1 MKTAMGGEQE
11 NEVALIVNLAQ
22 ETLLRFIDNED
33 TQAQAEQAANQSLP
47 PEIARSVNAL
57 AALRRSVAYRDGV
70 LTALAH
76 PIVRGEPFD
85 VTQRPPSGRPAS
97 DIIGRDLLP
106 KLHIKGVRSAYQNI
120 GKNQPNLVRG
130 NNEEWDA
137 LLTWA
142 ATDATLDEIR
152 VAYERVAAA
161 IAATARTV
169 LSKPRF
175 RLAHLTFINVMA
187 LIDQMLD
194 EPSGG
199 AHEQYITAALLGAA
213 LQQESTGLRVQ
224 TKALNASD
232 ASSRSAGDVE
242 ILHRNKL
249 QEALEVS
256 ANHFETKFGQA
267 MDSMGEYGLPR
278 IHIVAP
284 GLKSG
289 GYDELADVVDG
300 DVSILDPLAL
310 AATLVALLDRSGRE
324 SALTDLYVLLDR
336 HASAELT
343 NAYVRRCWQRGL
355 AVRGDDIPG
364 AA

>member
-1 MKTAMGGEQE
+1 MGDEQE
-11 NEVALIVNLAQ
+11 NEVALIVSLAR
-22 ETLLRFIDNED
+22 ETLLRFIDSEES
-33 TQAQAEQAANQSLP
+33 QAKAEQAADQLLP
-47 PEIARSVNAL
+47 PAIARSVNAL
-57 AALRRSVAYRDGV
+57 AALRRSLAYRDGV

-76 PIVRGEPFD
+76 PIVRGELFD

-106 KLHIKGVRSAYQNI
+106 KFHIKGVRSAYQNI

-130 NNEEWDA
+130 NNEGWDG

-142 ATDATLDEIR
+142 ATNATLDEIR

-161 IAATARTV
+161 IASTARTV
-169 LSKPRF
+169 LPKPRF
-175 RLAHLTFINVMA
+175 RLANLTFVKVMA
-187 LIDQMLD
+187 LIDQMLN

-232 ASSRSAGDVE
+232 ASSRSAGDIEV
-242 ILHRNKL
+242 LHRNKL

-267 MDSMGEYGLPR
+267 IDAMGEYGLPR

-284 GLKSG
+284 GLESG
-289 GYDELADVVDG
+289 GYDELADELDA

-310 AATLVALLDRSGRE
+310 SATLVALLDRSGRE
-324 SALTDLYVLLDR
+324 SALTELYVLLDR

-343 NAYVRRCWQRGL
+343 NAFVRRCWQRGL
-355 AVRGDDIPG
+355 AEQAAEIPG
-364 AA
+364 AP

>member
-1 MKTAMGGEQE
+1 MGAGQE
-11 NEVALIVNLAQ
+11 NEVALIVNLAR
-22 ETLLRFIDNED
+22 EMLLRFIESDESQ
-33 TQAQAEQAANQSLP
+33 TKAEEAAERVLPPAIAQA
-47 PEIARSVNAL
+47 VNAL
-57 AALRRSVAYRDGV
+57 AALRRSLAYRDGV

-76 PIVRGEPFD
+76 PLVREEIFD

-97 DIIGRDLLP
+97 DIIGKDLLP
-106 KLHIKGVRSAYQNI
+106 SLHIKGVQSAYQNI

-130 NNEEWDA
+130 NNDHWDA

-161 IAATARTV
+161 IASTARTV
-169 LSKPRF
+169 LPKPRF
-175 RLAHLTFINVMA
+175 RLAHLTFVNVMA

-194 EPSGG
+194 EPSAG

-232 ASSRSAGDVE
+232 ASSRTAGDVE

-267 MDSMGEYGLPR
+267 MDAMGEYGLPR

-284 GLKSG
+284 GLESG
-289 GYDELADVVDG
+289 DYDELAETVDA

-324 SALTDLYVLLDR
+324 SALTELYVLLDR
-336 HASAELT
+336 HAPVELT
-343 NAYVRRCWQRGL
+343 NAFVRRCWQRGL
-355 AVRGDDIPG
+355 AEQDAEIPG
-364 AA
+364 AP

>member
-1 MKTAMGGEQE
+1 MREHQE
-11 NEVALIVNLAQ
+11 SEVTLVVELAR
-22 ETLLRFIDNED
+22 ETLLRFIPDED
-33 TQAQAEQAANQSLP
+33 ARVRAGEAADRELPAAIAQA
-47 PEIARSVNAL
+47 VNEL
-57 AALRRSVAYRDGV
+57 AALTQSLAYRDGV

-76 PIVRGEPFD
+76 PIVQGEIVD

-106 KLHIKGVRSAYQNI
+106 SLHIKGVRGAYQNI

-130 NNEEWDA
+130 NNAHWDA

-142 ATDATLDEIR
+142 ANEATLEEIR
-152 VAYERVAAA
+152 VAYERIAAA

-169 LSKPRF
+169 LPKPRF
-175 RLAHLTFINVMA
+175 RLAQLTFVNVMA
-187 LIDQMLD
+187 LVDEMLS
-194 EPSGG
+194 EPTAG
-199 AHEQYITAALLGAA
+199 AHEQYVTAALLAAA

-242 ILHRNKL
+242 VLHRNKL

-256 ANHFETKFGQA
+256 ANHFDSKFGQA
-267 MDSMGEYGLPR
+267 MDAMGEYGLSR

-289 GYDELADVVDG
+289 DYEELAQTIDG

-310 AATLVALLDRSGRE
+310 ASTLVALLDRSGRE
-324 SALTDLYVLLDR
+324 SALDELYVLLDK
-336 HASAELT
+336 HASVQIT
-343 NAYVRRCWQRGL
+343 NSYVRRCWQRGL
-355 AVRGDDIPG
+355 AEPGDDIPG
-364 AA
+364 AP

>member
-1 MKTAMGGEQE
+1 MGDGQE
-11 NEVALIVNLAQ
+11 NEVVQIVDLAR
-22 ETLLRFIDNED
+22 ETLLRFIGSEESQAKAED
-33 TQAQAEQAANQSLP
+33 AASRLLP
-47 PEIARSVNAL
+47 PAISQSVDAL
-57 AALRRSVAYRDGV
+57 SALRRSVAYRDGV

-76 PIVRGEPFD
+76 PIVRQEICD
-85 VTQRPPSGRPAS
+85 VTHRPPSGRPAS
-97 DIIGRDLLP
+97 DLIGRDLLP
-106 KLHIKGVRSAYQNI
+106 SLHIKGVRSSYQNI

-130 NNEEWDA
+130 NNDDWDA

-142 ATDATLDEIR
+142 ATNATLSEIR

-169 LSKPRF
+169 LPKPRF
-175 RLAHLTFINVMA
+175 RLAQLTFVNVMA
-187 LIDQMLD
+187 LIDQMLN
-194 EPSGG
+194 ESSGG
-199 AHEQYITAALLGAA
+199 AHEQYITAALLAA
-213 LQQESTGLRVQ
+213 SLQQESIGLRAQ

-249 QEALEVS
+249 QEAVEVS
-256 ANHFETKFGQA
+256 ANHFDTKFGQA
-267 MDSMGEYGLPR
+267 MDAMGEYGLSR

-284 GLKSG
+284 GLESG
-289 GYDELADVVDG
+289 GYEELAQAIDG
-300 DVSILDPLAL
+300 DISILDPLAL

-324 SALTDLYVLLDR
+324 TALDELYVLLDR
-336 HASAELT
+336 HASVELT

-355 AVRGDDIPG
+355 AEQGDDIPG